1 VTTEV
6 FIFGAG
12 PQGRVLLD
20 IQRSRSDAA
29 VGGFL
34 EDRTDLVGTTVAGV
48 PVLDASAWLA
58 RGSRAA
64 TVVIAI
70 GNNLMRMAAG
80 KRVTDAGYALH
91 TVMHRSA
98 TVASDVEIG
107 RGTVLC
113 MQAAVGTGCKLG
125 INVVINT
132 GATLDHDNVV
142 EDGAYLSPGVHSAG
156 KVHVGRN
163 AFIGAGAILLPGVRI
178 GDDAIVGAGS
188 VVLNDVPSRSL
199 SYGTPA
205 RMHRLVDADVDWRRI
220 LGGRGH

>member
-1 VTTEV
+1 VTTAV

-20 IQRSRSDAA
+20 ILRSGSAAA

-34 EDRTDLVGTTVAGV
+34 EDRTDLIGTTVAGL

-58 RGSRAA
+58 GGPHAA

-80 KRVTDAGYALH
+80 QRVAGAGYALH
-91 TVMHRSA
+91 TAKHRSA
-98 TVASDVEIG
+98 TVAGDVEIG
-107 RGTVLC
+107 QGTVLC

-142 EDGAYLSPGVHSAG
+142 QDGAYLSPGVHSAG
-156 KVHVGRN
+156 NVHVGRN
-163 AFIGAGAILLPGVRI
+163 AFVGAGAILLPGVRI

-188 VVLNDVPSRSL
+188 VVIDDIPSKSL

-205 RMHRLVDADVDWRRI
+205 RMHRVVDGSVDWPRI
-220 LGGRGH
+220 LGGRGR